1 MFLDELSPLFK
12 DMMQSP
18 IAFMGGLA
26 SGLLRLNLDQDP
38 VKSWLE
44 KQGAA
49 VPSASDSDPNDKNGG
64 AGPTSISID

>member
-12 DMMQSP
+12 ELMQSP
-18 IAFMGGLA
+18 VAFMGGLA

-49 VPSASDSDPNDKNGG
+49 VSRPDNDSNGSG
-64 AGPTSISID
+64 GSGPTSISID